1 MPTLDLVSSLSGVS
15 GDIQLSQEVCF
26 ENIQVEF
33 RLAKTTFDDI
43 GIVVEW
49 QKSQFEDILTV
60 FDSRSPG
67 YYNFEDIPLIFKI
80 NTGVVF
86 EDIPIIFSIVRAVQ
100 SFLSYIMEKLYI
112 TCSEVIGTLDEYDN
126 PVMYDDLE
134 LMNWNVKPNDTW
146 YVQVTGTLVILYAT
160 LADMTNGINAVA
172 YGVADSDRNVVL
184 YPIDEYDTIE
194 LYYQDLPYHLSLSA
208 ILGDEYDEGI
218 TRYFKVKPLTDISE
232 IRHPIYNNT
241 NIVLMRGEAELNLHT
256 YCRLNKELVLGVHL
270 PTVEAG
276 DVINY
281 QSTRRN
287 KTEKSQI
294 LAQTISGDTD
304 SIVTKISVATYT
316 ELVRR

>member
-1 MPTLDLVSSLSGVS
+1 MADGY
-15 GDIQLSQEVCF
+15 
-26 ENIQVEF
+26 
-33 RLAKTTFDDI
+33 DDI
-43 GIVVEW
+43 GIEFSLAKADFEDIGIVIQW
-49 QKSQFEDILTV
+49 NKIQFEDIPLS
-60 FDSRSPG
+60 FEIQRPG
-67 YYNFEDIPLIFKI
+67 YYNFADAHILFEIR
-80 NTGVVF
+80 TGITY
-86 EDIPIIFSIVRAVQ
+86 EDIPILFSIVRAVQ

-160 LADMTNGINAVA
+160 LADMTEGINAVA

-184 YPIDEYDTIE
+184 YPVDEYDSIE

-270 PTVEAG
+270 PTAEVG
-276 DVINY
+276 DTVSY
-281 QSTRRN
+281 QSARRN

-294 LAQTISGDTD
+294 LSQTISGDTD